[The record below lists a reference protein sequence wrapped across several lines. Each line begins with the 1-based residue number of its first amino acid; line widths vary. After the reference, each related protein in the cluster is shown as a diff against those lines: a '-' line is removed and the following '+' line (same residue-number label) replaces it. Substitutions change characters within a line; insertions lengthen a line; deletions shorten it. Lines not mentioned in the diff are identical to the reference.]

1 MEKKLTLEFLKLMK
15 KFYRM
20 KVPFFGTAREHK
32 KLYPLIKDICKKSL
46 LSGQSLQGK
55 SIEILENKIKKIHNC
70 KYSVALNSCTDALF
84 FALKALNIKKNDEV
98 IIPSYSFISTASS
111 VLRTGANL
119 IFSDVNSN
127 GNLQIDNLQK
137 LITKKTKAL
146 IYVHLFGF
154 VENQKEI
161 KSFCKKNKIY
171 LIEDCA
177 QAFGAIGKFGPVGS
191 IGDVGCISFDP
202 TKTLSAPGSG
212 GMVITKSK
220 SIYQRIKFMRYH
232 GKINKYEFKYLGYN
246 SQLPTLTADI
256 LLQKLKIDKISTKKR
271 ILIAK
276 RYIKELSKEKILLP
290 VYKDDFSHIY
300 HKFVICYEKR
310 DKLKIF
316 LENNGIQT
324 MIHYHKPL
332 PKYQVFKNNI
342 KKNYFKNAEILSKNC
357 LSLPIHQYLNNKE
370 VSYIIKKIKL
380 FLKNENK
387 N

>member
-1 MEKKLTLEFLKLMK
+1 MEKKLILEFLKLMK

-84 FALKALNIKKNDEV
+84 FALRALNVKENDEV

-111 VLRTGANL
+111 VLRTGAKL

-127 GNLQIDNLQK
+127 GNLKIDNLQK
-137 LITKKTKAL
+137 IITKKTKAL
-146 IYVHLFGF
+146 IYVHLFGL
-154 VENQKEI
+154 VENQKEL
-161 KSFCKKNKIY
+161 KKFCKKNKIY

-177 QAFGAIGKFGPVGS
+177 QAFGAIGKLGPVGS

-212 GMVITKSK
+212 GMVITQSK
-220 SIYQRIKFMRYH
+220 SIYQKIKFMRYH

-276 RYIKELSKEKILLP
+276 RYIKELSREKILLP

-300 HKFVICYEKR
+300 HKFVIRYKKR
-310 DKLKIF
+310 DKLKFF
-316 LENNGIQT
+316 LEKNGIQT

-342 KKNYFKNAEILSKNC
+342 KKNYFKNSQILSKNC

-370 VSYIIKKIKL
+370 VSYIIKKINL
-380 FLKNENK
+380 FLKNENR